1 MGGFRRRNLK
11 KKKIFRFFFNNVA
24 IFRSFAFKNY
34 LSWFCDP
41 VLSID
46 WLKEVMK
53 GFPVSNMNFTEMHGL
68 FVDPTKSLG
77 LGCLCSNMPVFV
89 FFDTWDKKK
98 LTKKL

>member
-1 MGGFRRRNLK
+1 
-11 KKKIFRFFFNNVA
+11 
-24 IFRSFAFKNY
+24 
-34 LSWFCDP
+34 
-41 VLSID
+41 
-46 WLKEVMK
+46 MK
-53 GFPVSNMNFTEMHGL
+53 GFAVSNMNFTEMLGL